1 MVEIVEEINLF
12 DAKEPR
18 YSLPVFEGPLDLL
31 LYLIDRN
38 ELDIYD
44 IPISLITRQYN
55 QYISRMKELN
65 LYIAADFINM
75 AATLIYIKSQ
85 MLLPKSALSV
95 EQEEEDPREILV
107 KQLVE
112 HKKFL
117 EIGQMLGEKEALT
130 SNQFY
135 RTLTPSEENSL
146 AVYDVG
152 VWDLVTSLKEIV
164 RRAEDRGKKIILID
178 EKNLNEKI
186 DEIMEFLKEK
196 KSAVFDELLKEI
208 TRSEMVIT
216 FLALLELAR
225 KRAVVL
231 FQEIPFSPIRVAKK

>member
-12 DAKEPR
+12 DTKEPR

>member
-12 DAKEPR
+12 DTKEPR

-65 LYIAADFINM
+65 LYIAADFISM

-85 MLLPKSALSV
+85 MLLPKSPISV

-107 KQLVE
+107 KQLIE
-112 HKKFL
+112 HRKFL
-117 EIGQMLGEKEALT
+117 EIGQMLGEKEALS

-152 VWDLVTSLKEIV
+152 VWDLVTSLREIV

-178 EKNLNEKI
+178 EKNLNDKI
-186 DEIMEFLKEK
+186 DEIMELLKEK

-208 TRSEMVIT
+208 TKSEIVIT

>member
-1 MVEIVEEINLF
+1 MVDIVEEITLF
-12 DAKEPR
+12 DSKEPR
-18 YSLPVFEGPLDLL
+18 YTLPVFEGPLDLL
-31 LYLIDRN
+31 LYLIEKN

-55 QYISRMKELN
+55 LYLSRMKELN
-65 LYIAADFINM
+65 LYIAADFISM

-85 MLLPKSALSV
+85 MLLPQNPLSV
-95 EQEEEDPREILV
+95 EQEKEDPRETLV

-112 HKKFL
+112 HRKFL
-117 EIGQMLGEKEALT
+117 EISQMLAEKESLS
-130 SNQFY
+130 SNQFF
-135 RTLTPSEENSL
+135 RVSPLNQENSL

-152 VWDLVTSLKEIV
+152 VWDLVTSLRDIV
-164 RRAEDRGKKIILID
+164 RRAQDRGKKIILID
-178 EKNLNEKI
+178 EKNLNDKI
-186 DEIMEFLKEK
+186 NEIMELLKEK

-208 TRSEMVIT
+208 TKNEIVIT

-225 KRAVVL
+225 KRAVIL